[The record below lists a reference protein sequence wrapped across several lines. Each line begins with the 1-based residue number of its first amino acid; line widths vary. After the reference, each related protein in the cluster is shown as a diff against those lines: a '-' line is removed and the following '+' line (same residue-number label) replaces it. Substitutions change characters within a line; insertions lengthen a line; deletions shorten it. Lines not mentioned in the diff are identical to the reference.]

1 MTHYKPSTGAGC
13 NLLMNVK
20 PPSLNLDDEACL
32 AADSSNRFSVQE
44 PPQVFD
50 FLEFLRRKY
59 LFTRSIEPRSIAR
72 HWRFRQENIH

>member
-44 PPQVFD
+44 PPQVAD
-50 FLEFLRRKY
+50 L
-59 LFTRSIEPRSIAR
+59 TTC
-72 HWRFRQENIH
+72 

>member
-32 AADSSNRFSVQE
+32 AADSSNQFSVQE
-44 PPQVFD
+44 PPQVAD
-50 FLEFLRRKY
+50 L
-59 LFTRSIEPRSIAR
+59 TTC
-72 HWRFRQENIH
+72 